1 MDIWFFLMEM
11 VMLLGG
17 AFFLGALAQ
26 YLRQSPIV
34 GYLLAGTI
42 LGPLLFNASAV
53 NQAAELGVSL
63 LLFSIGMEFSF
74 NHLRKMGRIAFVGG
88 TIQVIAT
95 VALVTLVMITLVAF
109 SQAIT
114 RVTLVAFSQAITM
127 GAIVALS
134 STAVVLRV
142 LVDRAEIDSVRGQA
156 CLGILL
162 LQDIAI
168 VPLVL
173 MVSLFTST
181 ASDINIAMHMLKITA
196 SIFGLAAVLY
206 LLLYRIVPTLLSGKA
221 LFANRELS
229 VLLATAIGLGAAW
242 ASHAIHISPALG
254 AFVAGMLLGESPFA
268 TQIRAD
274 IGALRTIMV
283 TLFFVS
289 IGMLVKPQ
297 WFIAHI
303 HWIIMVAVLIFTL
316 KTVIIYGVGRIFG
329 LDNRQALATGITL
342 GQIGEFSFVLAATAR
357 SGGILDNHAFDLI
370 VSVIIVLIFAAPYM
384 VTFAIPLSERFISL
398 LSRRVSKT
406 DVYVHSDAVM
416 FNNQVLV
423 VGLGPA
429 GLQVVHTLIKRQL
442 EPVVID
448 VNPHNRKV
456 AQQIG
461 IKIHLGDAANEEVL
475 IHAGIKEVCMAVVT
489 VPDWKTAVSIIR
501 MLRNLRPQL
510 SIAARCRYNRYLAD
524 LEKAGADIVID
535 EESTVGQMLTQR
547 IIEHIQESSGSIFAC
562 RMAGQTP
569 EVSI

>member
-1 MDIWFFLMEM
+1 MDIWFFSMEI

-42 LGPLLFNASAV
+42 VGPLLFNASAV

-63 LLFSIGMEFSF
+63 LLFSIGLEFSF

-95 VALVTLVMITLVAF
+95 VALVTLVM
-109 SQAIT
+109 
-114 RVTLVAFSQAITM
+114 VTLVAFSQAITM

-142 LVDRAEIDSVRGQA
+142 LVDRAEIDSVRGRA

-173 MVSLFTST
+173 MVTLFTST
-181 ASDINIAMHMLKITA
+181 APEISIAMHMLKITA
-196 SIFGLAAVLY
+196 SIVGLAAVLY
-206 LLLYRIVPTLLSGKA
+206 LLLYRVVPTLLSGKA

-229 VLLATAIGLGAAW
+229 VLLVTTVGLGAAW

-274 IGALRTIMV
+274 IGALRIIMV
-283 TLFFVS
+283 TLFFAS
-289 IGMLVKPQ
+289 IGMLVKPH
-297 WFIAHI
+297 WFITHM

-357 SGGILDNHAFDLI
+357 GGGILDNDTFDLI
-370 VSVIIVLIFAAPYM
+370 VSVTIVLMFAAPYM
-384 VTFAIPLSERFISL
+384 ATFAVPLSNRLFSL
-398 LSRRVSKT
+398 PSRYIPKADFHGQPNAMT
-406 DVYVHSDAVM
+406 P
-416 FNNQVLV
+416 NNRVLV
-423 VGLGPA
+423 IGLGPS
-429 GLQVVHTLIKRQL
+429 GLQVVHALIKKQL

-448 VNPHNRKV
+448 VNPHSRRV
-456 AQQIG
+456 AQQMD
-461 IKIHLGDAANEEVL
+461 IKVHLGDAANEEVL
-475 IHAGIKEVCMAVVT
+475 MHADLQEVCMAVVT
-489 VPDWKTAVSIIR
+489 VPDPRTAVRIIR
-501 MLRNLRPQL
+501 MLRSLRPQL
-510 SIAARCRYNRYLAD
+510 SIAARCRYNRHLAD

-562 RMAGQTP
+562 RIAGQTP

>member
-26 YLRQSPIV
+26 YFRQSPIV

-42 LGPLLFNASAV
+42 VGPLLFNASAV

-63 LLFSIGMEFSF
+63 LLFSIGLEFSF
-74 NHLRKMGRIAFVGG
+74 NHLRKLGRIAFVGG

-95 VALVTLVMITLVAF
+95 
-109 SQAIT
+109 
-114 RVTLVAFSQAITM
+114 
-127 GAIVALS
+127 
-134 STAVVLRV
+134 LRV
-142 LVDRAEIDSVRGQA
+142 LVDRSEIDSVRGRA

-168 VPLVL
+168 IPLVL
-173 MVSLFTST
+173 MVSFFTST
-181 ASDINIAMHMLKITA
+181 APEISIAMHMLKITA
-196 SIFGLAAVLY
+196 SIVGLTAVLY
-206 LLLYRIVPTLLSGKA
+206 LLLYRVVPTLLSGKA

-229 VLLATAIGLGAAW
+229 VLLATTVGLGAAW

-283 TLFFVS
+283 TLFFAS
-289 IGMLVKPQ
+289 IGMLVKPH
-297 WFIAHI
+297 WFITHM
-303 HWIIMVAVLIFTL
+303 HWIIMAAVLIFTL
-316 KTVIIYGVGRIFG
+316 KTVIIFGVGRIFG
-329 LDNRQALATGITL
+329 LDNRQALATGVTL

-357 SGGILDNHAFDLI
+357 GGGILDTDTFDLI
-370 VSVIIVLIFAAPYM
+370 VSVIIVLMLAAPYM
-384 VTFAIPLSERFISL
+384 VTFAIPLSERFISRF
-398 LSRRVSKT
+398 SRRVSKS
-406 DVYVHSDAVM
+406 DVNVHSDAVM
-416 FNNQVLV
+416 SNNQVLV

-429 GLQVVHTLIKRQL
+429 GLQVVHTLIKSQL

-448 VNPHNRKV
+448 VNPHSRKV
-456 AQQIG
+456 AQQMG

-489 VPDWKTAVSIIR
+489 VPDWKTVVSIIR

-510 SIAARCRYNRYLAD
+510 SIAARLQRAV
-524 LEKAGADIVID
+524 DIIAIW
-535 EESTVGQMLTQR
+535 R
-547 IIEHIQESSGSIFAC
+547 IWKKREQI
-562 RMAGQTP
+562 
-569 EVSI
+569 

>member
-1 MDIWFFLMEM
+1 
-11 VMLLGG
+11 MLLGG

-26 YLRQSPIV
+26 HFRQSPIV

-42 LGPLLFNASAV
+42 VGPLLFNAPAV
-53 NQAAELGVSL
+53 NQVAELGVSL
-63 LLFSIGMEFSF
+63 LLFSIGLEFSF
-74 NHLRKMGRIAFVGG
+74 SYLRKMGRIAFVGG

-95 VALVTLVMITLVAF
+95 ITLVTLVM
-109 SQAIT
+109 
-114 RVTLVAFSQAITM
+114 VTLVTFSQAITM
-127 GAIVALS
+127 GTIVALS

-142 LVDRAEIDSVRGQA
+142 LVDRAEIDSVRGRA

-168 VPLVL
+168 IPLVL
-173 MVSLFTST
+173 MVSLFTPTVPEIS
-181 ASDINIAMHMLKITA
+181 IAMHMFKIIA
-196 SIFGLAAVLY
+196 SIVGLAAILY
-206 LLLYRIVPTLLSGKA
+206 LLLYRMVPTLLSGKA

-229 VLLATAIGLGAAW
+229 VLLATAVGLGAAW

-283 TLFFVS
+283 TLFFAS
-289 IGMLVKPQ
+289 IGMLVKPH
-297 WFIAHI
+297 WFITHM
-303 HWIIMVAVLIFTL
+303 HWITMVAVFIFTL
-316 KTVIIYGVGRIFG
+316 KTTIIYGVGRIFS

-342 GQIGEFSFVLAATAR
+342 GQIGEFSFVLAAIAR
-357 SGGILDNHAFDLI
+357 GGGILDSDTFDLI
-370 VSVIIVLIFAAPYM
+370 VSVIIVLMFASPYM
-384 VTFAIPLSERFISL
+384 VTFAVPLSNRLFSR

-416 FNNQVLV
+416 SNNQVLV

-429 GLQVVHTLIKRQL
+429 GLQVAHTLIKRQL

-448 VNPHNRKV
+448 VNPHSRKV

-461 IKIHLGDAANEEVL
+461 IEIHLGDAANEEVL

-489 VPDWKTAVSIIR
+489 VPDWNTAVSIIR

-510 SIAARCRYNRYLAD
+510 SIAARCRYNRHLED

>member
-11 VMLLGG
+11 VMLLGS

-26 YLRQSPIV
+26 RLRQSPIV

-42 LGPLLFNASAV
+42 VGPLLFNTSAV

-63 LLFSIGMEFSF
+63 LLFSIGLEFSF

-88 TIQVIAT
+88 TIQVVAT
-95 VALVTLVMITLVAF
+95 VTLVTLVM
-109 SQAIT
+109 
-114 RVTLVAFSQAITM
+114 VTLVALSQAITM

-181 ASDINIAMHMLKITA
+181 APEISIAMHMLKITA
-196 SIFGLAAVLY
+196 SIVGLAAVLY
-206 LLLYRIVPTLLSGKA
+206 LLLYHAVPTLLSGKE

-229 VLLATAIGLGAAW
+229 VLLATTVGLGAAW

-283 TLFFVS
+283 TLFFAS
-289 IGMLVKPQ
+289 IGMLVKPH
-297 WFIAHI
+297 WFITHM
-303 HWIIMVAVLIFTL
+303 HWIAMVAVLIFTL
-316 KTVIIYGVGRIFG
+316 KTVIIYAVGRIFS

-357 SGGILDNHAFDLI
+357 GGGILDSDTFDLI
-370 VSVIIVLIFAAPYM
+370 VSVIIVLIFSAPYM
-384 VTFAIPLSERFISL
+384 VKYAIPFSERFISL

-406 DVYVHSDAVM
+406 DVYVHPDAVM
-416 FNNQVLV
+416 SNNQVLV

-448 VNPHNRKV
+448 VNPHSRKV
-456 AQQIG
+456 AQQLG

-501 MLRNLRPQL
+501 MLRDLRPQL

>member
-1 MDIWFFLMEM
+1 MDIWSFLMEI
-11 VMLLGG
+11 VILLGG

-26 YLRQSPIV
+26 HLRQSPIV

-42 LGPLLFNASAV
+42 VGPLLFNASAV
-53 NQAAELGVSL
+53 NQVAELGVSL
-63 LLFSIGMEFSF
+63 LLFSIGLEFSF
-74 NHLRKMGRIAFVGG
+74 SYLRKMGRIAFVGG

-95 VALVTLVMITLVAF
+95 VAFVTLFMVTLVT
-109 SQAIT
+109 
-114 RVTLVAFSQAITM
+114 FSQAITM

-142 LVDRAEIDSVRGQA
+142 LVDRAEIDSVRGRS

-181 ASDINIAMHMLKITA
+181 APGISIAMHMLKIIA
-196 SIFGLAAVLY
+196 SIVGLAAILY
-206 LLLYRIVPTLLSGKA
+206 LLLYRVVPTLLSGKT

-229 VLLATAIGLGAAW
+229 VLLATVVGLGAAW

-268 TQIRAD
+268 TQIRVD

-283 TLFFVS
+283 TLFFAS
-289 IGMLVKPQ
+289 IGMLVKPH
-297 WFIAHI
+297 WFITHM
-303 HWIIMVAVLIFTL
+303 HWITMVAVFIFTL
-316 KTVIIYGVGRIFG
+316 KTAIIYGVGRIFS

-342 GQIGEFSFVLAATAR
+342 GQIGEFSFVLAAIAR
-357 SGGILDNHAFDLI
+357 GGGILDSDTFDLI
-370 VSVIIVLIFAAPYM
+370 VSVIIVLMFASPYM
-384 VTFAIPLSERFISL
+384 VTFAVPLSNRLFSL
-398 LSRRVSKT
+398 PSRYIPKADFHGQPNAMT
-406 DVYVHSDAVM
+406 P
-416 FNNQVLV
+416 NNRVLV
-423 VGLGPA
+423 IGLGPS
-429 GLQVVHTLIKRQL
+429 GLQVVHALIKKQL

-448 VNPHNRKV
+448 VNPHSRRV
-456 AQQIG
+456 AQQMD
-461 IKIHLGDAANEEVL
+461 IKVHLGDAANEEVL
-475 IHAGIKEVCMAVVT
+475 MHADLQEVCMAVVT
-489 VPDWKTAVSIIR
+489 VPDPRTAVRIIR
-501 MLRNLRPQL
+501 MLRSLRPQL
-510 SIAARCRYNRYLAD
+510 SIAARCRYNRHLAD

>member
-26 YLRQSPIV
+26 HLRQSPIV

-42 LGPLLFNASAV
+42 LGPLLFNTSAV

-63 LLFSIGMEFSF
+63 LLFSIGLEFSF

-88 TIQVIAT
+88 TIQVVAT
-95 VALVTLVMITLVAF
+95 VTLVTLVM
-109 SQAIT
+109 
-114 RVTLVAFSQAITM
+114 VTLVALSQA
-127 GAIVALS
+127 
-134 STAVVLRV
+134 
-142 LVDRAEIDSVRGQA
+142 DRAEIDSVRGQA

-181 ASDINIAMHMLKITA
+181 APEISIAMHMLKITA
-196 SIFGLAAVLY
+196 SIVGLTAVLY
-206 LLLYRIVPTLLSGKA
+206 LLLYHVVPTLLSGKA

-229 VLLATAIGLGAAW
+229 VLLATTVGLGATW

-283 TLFFVS
+283 TLFFAS
-289 IGMLVKPQ
+289 IGMLVKPH
-297 WFIAHI
+297 WFITHM
-303 HWIIMVAVLIFTL
+303 HWITMVAVLIFTL
-316 KTVIIYGVGRIFG
+316 KTVIIYAVGRIFS

-357 SGGILDNHAFDLI
+357 GGGILDSDTFDFI
-370 VSVIIVLIFAAPYM
+370 VSVIIVLIFSAPYM
-384 VTFAIPLSERFISL
+384 VTYAIPFSERFISR

-406 DVYVHSDAVM
+406 DVYVHPDAVM
-416 FNNQVLV
+416 SNNQVLV

-448 VNPHNRKV
+448 VNPHSRKV

-501 MLRNLRPQL
+501 MLQRAVDI
-510 SIAARCRYNRYLAD
+510 IA
-524 LEKAGADIVID
+524 IW
-535 EESTVGQMLTQR
+535 R
-547 IIEHIQESSGSIFAC
+547 IWKKREQI
-562 RMAGQTP
+562 
-569 EVSI
+569 

>member
-42 LGPLLFNASAV
+42 VGPLLFNASAV

-63 LLFSIGMEFSF
+63 LLFSIGLEFSF

-95 VALVTLVMITLVAF
+95 VALVTLVM
-109 SQAIT
+109 
-114 RVTLVAFSQAITM
+114 VTLVAFSQAITM

-142 LVDRAEIDSVRGQA
+142 LVDRAEIDSVRGRA

-173 MVSLFTST
+173 MVTLFTST
-181 ASDINIAMHMLKITA
+181 APEISIAMHMLKITA
-196 SIFGLAAVLY
+196 SIVGLAAVLY
-206 LLLYRIVPTLLSGKA
+206 LLLYRVVPTLLSGKA

-229 VLLATAIGLGAAW
+229 VLLATTVGLGAAW

-283 TLFFVS
+283 TLFFAS
-289 IGMLVKPQ
+289 IGMLVKPH
-297 WFIAHI
+297 WFITHM

-357 SGGILDNHAFDLI
+357 GGGILDNNTFDLI
-370 VSVIIVLIFAAPYM
+370 VSVTIVLMFAAPYM
-384 VTFAIPLSERFISL
+384 ATFAVPLSNRLFSL
-398 LSRRVSKT
+398 PSRYIPKADFHGQPNAMT
-406 DVYVHSDAVM
+406 P
-416 FNNQVLV
+416 NNRVLV
-423 VGLGPA
+423 IGLGPS
-429 GLQVVHTLIKRQL
+429 GLQVVHALIKKQL

-448 VNPHNRKV
+448 VNPHSRRV
-456 AQQIG
+456 AQQMD
-461 IKIHLGDAANEEVL
+461 IKVHLGDAANEEVL
-475 IHAGIKEVCMAVVT
+475 MHADLQEVCMAVVT
-489 VPDWKTAVSIIR
+489 VPDPRTAVRIIR
-501 MLRNLRPQL
+501 MLRSLRPQL
-510 SIAARCRYNRYLAD
+510 SIAARCRYNRHLAD

-562 RMAGQTP
+562 RIAGQTP

>member
-42 LGPLLFNASAV
+42 VGPLLFNASAV

-63 LLFSIGMEFSF
+63 LLFSIGLEFSF

-95 VALVTLVMITLVAF
+95 VALVTLVM
-109 SQAIT
+109 
-114 RVTLVAFSQAITM
+114 VTLVAFSQAITM

-142 LVDRAEIDSVRGQA
+142 LVDRAEIDSVRGRA

-173 MVSLFTST
+173 MVTLFTST
-181 ASDINIAMHMLKITA
+181 APEISIAMHMLKITA
-196 SIFGLAAVLY
+196 SIVGLAAVLY
-206 LLLYRIVPTLLSGKA
+206 LLLYRVVPTLLSGKA

-229 VLLATAIGLGAAW
+229 VLLATTVGLGAAW

-283 TLFFVS
+283 TLFFAS
-289 IGMLVKPQ
+289 IGMLVKPH
-297 WFIAHI
+297 WFITHM

-357 SGGILDNHAFDLI
+357 GGGILDNDTFDLI
-370 VSVIIVLIFAAPYM
+370 VSVTIVLMFAAPYM
-384 VTFAIPLSERFISL
+384 ATFAVPLSNRLFSL
-398 LSRRVSKT
+398 PSRYIPKADFHGQPNAMT
-406 DVYVHSDAVM
+406 P
-416 FNNQVLV
+416 NNRVLV
-423 VGLGPA
+423 IGLGPS
-429 GLQVVHTLIKRQL
+429 GLQVVHALIKKQL

-448 VNPHNRKV
+448 VNPHSRRV
-456 AQQIG
+456 AQQMD
-461 IKIHLGDAANEEVL
+461 IKVHLGDAANEEVL
-475 IHAGIKEVCMAVVT
+475 MHADLQEVCMAVVT
-489 VPDWKTAVSIIR
+489 VPDPRTAVRIIR
-501 MLRNLRPQL
+501 MLRSLRPQL
-510 SIAARCRYNRYLAD
+510 SIAARCRYNRHLAD

-562 RMAGQTP
+562 RIAGQTP